1 MKLMIYLTITCCVL
15 TTSAWSQTR
24 YFLFPSEV
32 RAYSQQFSQT
42 VNVFGIVHSVKN
54 LEADTFGFQFSL
66 SDKNESITVV
76 YEGGLPDLFEP
87 GIPAVVHGE
96 FEENIFSAT
105 SIIVKFST
113 EYLPVPALNELRS
126 YGVMIPN
133 E

>member
-54 LEADTFGFQFSL
+54 LEADTFGF
-66 SDKNESITVV
+66 
-76 YEGGLPDLFEP
+76 
-87 GIPAVVHGE
+87 VVHGE

-113 EYLPVPALNELRS
+113 EYLPIPALNELRS